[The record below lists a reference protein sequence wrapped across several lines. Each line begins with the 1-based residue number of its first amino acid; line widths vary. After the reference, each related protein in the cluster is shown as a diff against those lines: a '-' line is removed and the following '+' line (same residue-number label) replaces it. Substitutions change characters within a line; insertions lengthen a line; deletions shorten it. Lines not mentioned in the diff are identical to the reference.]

1 MMNFLNSEMDMERN
15 SVFDCVILP
24 LNKIHNRAGNITIIE
39 GEKSIP
45 FEVKRI
51 YYLYDIPG
59 GENRGGHAHKQL
71 HQLMVAASGS
81 FDVMLDDGNNK
92 KIVTLNRPDY
102 GLLIVP
108 GIWRELM
115 EFSSGAIC
123 LVLASEKYNIND
135 YLRDYEQ
142 FLNYVI

>member
-1 MMNFLNSEMDMERN
+1 MKKN
-15 SVFDCVILP
+15 SVYDCVILP
-24 LNKIHNRAGNITIIE
+24 LNKIHNRAGNITIVE
-39 GEKSIP
+39 GSKHIP

-59 GENRGGHAHKQL
+59 GEDRGGHAHKELRQL
-71 HQLMVAASGS
+71 IVAASGS
-81 FDVMLDDGNNK
+81 FDVLLDDGQNK

-102 GLLIVP
+102 GLMIVP

-123 LVLASEKYNIND
+123 LVLASNVYDEKD
-135 YLRDYEQ
+135 YIRIYKK
-142 FLNYVI
+142 FISWKP

>member
-1 MMNFLNSEMDMERN
+1 MNFLNSEMDMERN